1 MENAAEAL
9 KMAFYVIVFVLA
21 LSISISTF
29 SKAKETSD
37 IVLALADNARY
48 YEYEQITTDSIG
60 NSVDSYGSRI
70 VGLETIIP
78 TLYKYDKERYKIVFK
93 KANYDSETG
102 EIISVTPLEIY
113 KTQTTKNNWSKDYIN
128 DYDGKTTRDS
138 VYNDMRICS
147 FDIVE
152 ETQRNEPWVGNS
164 EQIKLHL
171 DAILN
176 GGTYHLPQ
184 YPVDFTNN
192 DLDYSNSFLRIANS
206 KNKRFKEEI
215 GRVTTVTADEIKGN
229 KTTTKIIIT
238 YTLLN

>member
-21 LSISISTF
+21 LSICITTF
-29 SKAKETSD
+29 SKARETSD
-37 IVLALADNARY
+37 MVLALADDARY

-60 NSVDSYGSRI
+60 NSVDSDGSRI

-102 EIISVTPLEIY
+102 EIINVTPLEIY
-113 KTQTTKNNWSKDYIN
+113 KTQTTKTNWNEDYIN
-128 DYDGKTTRDS
+128 DYDGRTSRNS
-138 VYNDMRICS
+138 AYNEMRICS

-152 ETQRNEPWVGNS
+152 EAQRNEPWVGNS
-164 EQIKLHL
+164 KQIKMHL

-176 GGTYHLPQ
+176 GSTYHLPQ
-184 YPVDFTNN
+184 YPSDITDY
-192 DLDYSNSFLRIANS
+192 DLDYSNSFLRISNS

-229 KTTTKIIIT
+229 KTTTKTIIT